1 MAITNEGVKP
11 KLTHHSDRGIQY
23 CCHDYVNYLKGSKI
37 EISMT
42 ENGDPYENAVAE
54 RVNGILKDEYELN
67 ETFSDYHK
75 ALEATKSAV
84 YKYNHKRPH
93 RSVSFMFP
101 IDAHYEKGPLKKH
114 WKKRA
119 LC

>member
-1 MAITNEGVKP
+1 
-11 KLTHHSDRGIQY
+11 
-23 CCHDYVNYLKGSKI
+23 
-37 EISMT
+37 MT
-42 ENGDPYENAVAE
+42 ENGGPYENAVAE

-67 ETFSDYHK
+67 ETYSDYHA

-101 IDAHYEKGPLKKH
+101 IDAHYQKGPLKKH
-114 WKKRA
+114 WRKRNYGSKTQPGIRD
-119 LC
+119 LPVITDQE